1 MTTSFSPGTSSPAAQ
16 AWRIGALTL
25 AGLALFVGALIAS
38 GLRGWG
44 EREPA
49 VMRFGASVW
58 GLQVGAPVV
67 LRGVRVGEVTS
78 IGLPAGAARAGSAR
92 PARTPSGAP
101 PGALALPVQVTLDT
115 AQLRTLLGPEVRGSV
130 LEGLVA
136 QGLVARL
143 STQSLL
149 TGLLYVD
156 LDFDPSGAAVRTP
169 ALSERT
175 EVVEIPTAATRLQAL
190 QAQLEGLDLAR
201 IGRDLA
207 EVSAGL
213 RQMLAEPEARQA
225 LRRTAEAAQAVREA
239 SLRLQTQAGALAGS
253 LDGTLAETR
262 RAAAALAPLAGEIGT
277 AARQVSAA
285 ASQAG
290 ALAAAGAPVLARTQ
304 QAADELA
311 RAAAALAA
319 MAGEDS
325 SLHRRT
331 DEALVEVARAAR
343 ALRELAELLE
353 KQPEAI
359 LRGRR

>member
-1 MTTSFSPGTSSPAAQ
+1 LSASDAAGRSSGAAQ
-16 AWRIGALTL
+16 AWRIGALAL
-25 AGLALFVGALIAS
+25 AGAAVLVSALVVS
-38 GLRGWG
+38 GLGGFGQR
-44 EREPA
+44 ERA
-49 VMRFGASVW
+49 VMRFTSSVW

-78 IGLPAGAARAGSAR
+78 IGLPGAA
-92 PARTPSGAP
+92 SGT
-101 PGALALPVQVTLDT
+101 LALPVVASLD
-115 AQLRTLLGPEVRGSV
+115 AGQLRTLLGPQASGPA
-130 LEGLVA
+130 LPALVA

-149 TGLLYVD
+149 TGLLYID
-156 LDFDPSGAAVRTP
+156 LDFDPARTGTRTAGAATP
-169 ALSERT
+169 AGSA
-175 EVVEIPTAATRLQAL
+175 EIPTAATRLQAL
-190 QAQLEGLDLAR
+190 QAQREGLDIAR

-225 LRRTAEAAQAVREA
+225 LRRTAEAAQAVQQA
-239 SLRLQTQAGALAGS
+239 SVRLQAQAATLAGS
-253 LDGTLAETR
+253 VNGTLEDTR
-262 RAAAALAPLAGEIGT
+262 RAAAALAPMAGDIGA
-277 AARQVSAA
+277 AARQVSQAAGQVAAA

-290 ALAAAGAPVLARTQ
+290 ALATAGTPVLARTQ

-325 SLHRRT
+325 SLRRRT

-343 ALRELAELLE
+343 ALRELAQLLE
-353 KQPEAI
+353 QQPEAI

>member
-1 MTTSFSPGTSSPAAQ
+1 MSAPARPGGSAQ
-16 AWRIGALTL
+16 AWRIGAL
-25 AGLALFVGALIAS
+25 ALGGAAVLVAALVAS

-44 EREPA
+44 ERERA
-49 VMRFGASVW
+49 LMRFTSSVW

-78 IGLPAGAARAGSAR
+78 IGLPGAATGV
-92 PARTPSGAP
+92 
-101 PGALALPVQVTLDT
+101 LALPV
-115 AQLRTLLGPEVRGSV
+115 GPQASGPA
-130 LEGLVA
+130 LPALVA

-156 LDFDPSGAAVRTP
+156 LDFDPARAGARPTGPGAQE
-169 ALSERT
+169 AA
-175 EVVEIPTAATRLQAL
+175 EIPTAPTRLQAL

-213 RQMLAEPEARQA
+213 RQMLAEPQARQA
-225 LRRTAEAAQAVREA
+225 LRRTAEAAQAVQQA
-239 SLRLQTQAGALAGS
+239 SLRLQAQATTLAGP
-253 LDGTLAETR
+253 LTGTLEETR
-262 RAAAALAPLAGEIGT
+262 RAAASLAPLAGDIG
-277 AARQVSAA
+277 AAVRQVSAAAGQVAAA

-290 ALAAAGAPVLARTQ
+290 ALATAGAPALARAQ
-304 QAADELA
+304 QAAEELA
-311 RAAAALAA
+311 RAATALTALASD
-319 MAGEDS
+319 DS
-325 SLHRRT
+325 SLRRRT
-331 DEALVEVARAAR
+331 DEALGEVARAAR

-353 KQPEAI
+353 RQPEAI

>member
-1 MTTSFSPGTSSPAAQ
+1 VSGSSPPEAAAQ
-16 AWRIGALTL
+16 AWRIGALAL
-25 AGLALFVGALIAS
+25 AGAAVLAAALVVS

-44 EREPA
+44 ERERA
-49 VMRFGASVW
+49 VMHFGSSVW

-78 IGLPAGAARAGSAR
+78 IGLPAAGGA
-92 PARTPSGAP
+92 
-101 PGALALPVQVTLDT
+101 PGALALPVAATLDT
-115 AQLRTLLGPEVRGSV
+115 GQLRALLGPQAQGPVV
-130 LEGLVA
+130 QALVA

-156 LDFDPSGAAVRTP
+156 LDFDPARAGVGAAVAAAAAEAVP
-169 ALSERT
+169 
-175 EVVEIPTAATRLQAL
+175 IPTAATRLQAL

-225 LRRTAEAAQAVREA
+225 LRRTAEAAQSMREA
-239 SLRLQTQAGALAGS
+239 SLRLQAQATTLAGS
-253 LDGTLAETR
+253 LQGTLEDTR
-262 RAAAALAPLAGEIGT
+262 RAAAAFAPLAADIGA
-277 AARQVSAA
+277 AARQVSQAAAQVSAA

-290 ALAAAGAPVLARTQ
+290 TLAEAGAPVLARTQ

-311 RAAAALAA
+311 RAAGALAA
-319 MAGEDS
+319 MAGDDS
-325 SLHRRT
+325 SLRRRT

-353 KQPEAI
+353 RQPDAI

>member
-1 MTTSFSPGTSSPAAQ
+1 MNRSGPPGAAAQ
-16 AWRIGALTL
+16 AWRIGALAL
-25 AGLALFVGALIAS
+25 AGAAVLAAALVVS

-44 EREPA
+44 EREQA
-49 VMRFGASVW
+49 VMHFGSSVW

-78 IGLPAGAARAGSAR
+78 IGLPAAGA
-92 PARTPSGAP
+92 T
-101 PGALALPVQVTLDT
+101 PGALALPVAALLD
-115 AQLRTLLGPEVRGSV
+115 AGQLRTLLGPQARGPV
-130 LEGLVA
+130 VQALVA

-156 LDFDPSGAAVRTP
+156 LDFDPARAGSRTAAAGAPADAVQ
-169 ALSERT
+169 
-175 EVVEIPTAATRLQAL
+175 IPTAATRLQAL

-225 LRRTAEAAQAVREA
+225 LRRTAEAAQSMREA
-239 SLRLQTQAGALAGS
+239 SVRLQAQAATLAGS
-253 LDGTLAETR
+253 LQGTLEDTR
-262 RAAAALAPLAGEIGT
+262 RAAAAFAPLATDIGT
-277 AARQVSAA
+277 AARQVSQAAGQVSAA

-290 ALAAAGAPVLARTQ
+290 TLAAAGGPVLARTQ

-311 RAAAALAA
+311 RAATALAA
-319 MAGEDS
+319 LAGEDS
-325 SLHRRT
+325 TLRRRT

-353 KQPEAI
+353 RQPDAI

>member
-1 MTTSFSPGTSSPAAQ
+1 MIPSGSAAQ
-16 AWRIGALTL
+16 AWRIGALAL
-25 AGLALFVGALIAS
+25 AGVAVLVAALIAS
-38 GLRGWG
+38 GLRGLG
-44 EREPA
+44 ERERA
-49 VMRFGASVW
+49 VMHFGSSVW

-78 IGLPAGAARAGSAR
+78 IGLGAAPVAAAGAQPASG
-92 PARTPSGAP
+92 PARR
-101 PGALALPVQVTLDT
+101 ALALPVVATLDT
-115 AQLRTLLGPEVRGSV
+115 RQLSPLLGPQAQGPAVPA
-130 LEGLVA
+130 LVA

-156 LDFDPSGAAVRTP
+156 LDFDPARSVAASGQPLAAGGT
-169 ALSERT
+169 A
-175 EVVEIPTAATRLQAL
+175 EIPTAATRLQAL
-190 QAQLEGLDLAR
+190 QAQLEGLDLMR

-213 RQMLAEPEARQA
+213 RQMLAEPDARQA

-239 SLRLQTQAGALAGS
+239 SQRLQSQASTLGES
-253 LDGTLAETR
+253 LNGTLEETR
-262 RAAAALAPLAGEIGT
+262 RATVALAPLAAEIGS

-304 QAADELA
+304 HAADELA
-311 RAAAALAA
+311 RAAAALSAVAA
-319 MAGEDS
+319 DDS
-325 SLHRRT
+325 PLRRRT

>member
-1 MTTSFSPGTSSPAAQ
+1 MSAPARPGGSAQ
-16 AWRIGALTL
+16 AWRIGAL
-25 AGLALFVGALIAS
+25 ALGGAAVLVAALVAS

-44 EREPA
+44 ERERA
-49 VMRFGASVW
+49 LMRFTSSVW

-78 IGLPAGAARAGSAR
+78 IGLPGAATGV
-92 PARTPSGAP
+92 
-101 PGALALPVQVTLDT
+101 LALPVVATLDSEP
-115 AQLRTLLGPEVRGSV
+115 LRTLVGPQASGPA
-130 LEGLVA
+130 LPALVA

-156 LDFDPSGAAVRTP
+156 LDFDPARAGARPTGPGAQ
-169 ALSERT
+169 
-175 EVVEIPTAATRLQAL
+175 EVAEIPTAPTRLQAL

-213 RQMLAEPEARQA
+213 RQMLAEPQARQA
-225 LRRTAEAAQAVREA
+225 LRRTAEAAQAVQQA
-239 SLRLQTQAGALAGS
+239 SLRLQAQATTLAGP
-253 LDGTLAETR
+253 LTGTLEETR
-262 RAAAALAPLAGEIGT
+262 RAAASLAPLAGDIG
-277 AARQVSAA
+277 AAVRQVSAAAGQVAAA

-290 ALAAAGAPVLARTQ
+290 ALATAGAPALARAQ
-304 QAADELA
+304 QAAEELA
-311 RAAAALAA
+311 RAATALTALASD
-319 MAGEDS
+319 DS
-325 SLHRRT
+325 SLRRRT
-331 DEALVEVARAAR
+331 DEALGEVARAAR

-353 KQPEAI
+353 RQPEAI

>member
-1 MTTSFSPGTSSPAAQ
+1 MSGSSPPEAAAQ
-16 AWRIGALTL
+16 AWRIGALAL
-25 AGLALFVGALIAS
+25 AGAAVLAAALVVS

-44 EREPA
+44 ERERA
-49 VMRFGASVW
+49 VMHFGSSVW

-78 IGLPAGAARAGSAR
+78 IGLPAAGGA
-92 PARTPSGAP
+92 
-101 PGALALPVQVTLDT
+101 PGALALPVAATLDT
-115 AQLRTLLGPEVRGSV
+115 GQLRALLGPQAQGPVV
-130 LEGLVA
+130 QALVA

-156 LDFDPSGAAVRTP
+156 LDFDPARAGVGAAVAAAAAEAVP
-169 ALSERT
+169 
-175 EVVEIPTAATRLQAL
+175 IPTAATRLQAL

-225 LRRTAEAAQAVREA
+225 LRRTAEAAQSMREA
-239 SLRLQTQAGALAGS
+239 SLRLQAQATTLAGS
-253 LDGTLAETR
+253 LQGTLEDTR
-262 RAAAALAPLAGEIGT
+262 RAAAAFAPLAADIGA
-277 AARQVSAA
+277 AARQVSQAAAQVSAA

-290 ALAAAGAPVLARTQ
+290 TLAEAGAPVLARTQ

-311 RAAAALAA
+311 RAAGALAA
-319 MAGEDS
+319 MAGDDS
-325 SLHRRT
+325 SLRRRT

-353 KQPEAI
+353 RQPDAI

>member
-1 MTTSFSPGTSSPAAQ
+1 MSGSSPPEAAAQ
-16 AWRIGALTL
+16 AWRIGALAL
-25 AGLALFVGALIAS
+25 AGAAVLAAALVVS

-44 EREPA
+44 ERERA
-49 VMRFGASVW
+49 VMHFGSSVW

-78 IGLPAGAARAGSAR
+78 IGLPAAGGA
-92 PARTPSGAP
+92 
-101 PGALALPVQVTLDT
+101 PGALALPVAATLDT
-115 AQLRTLLGPEVRGSV
+115 GQLRALLGPQAQGPVV
-130 LEGLVA
+130 QALVA

-156 LDFDPSGAAVRTP
+156 LDFDPARAGVGAAVAAAAAAAEAVP
-169 ALSERT
+169 
-175 EVVEIPTAATRLQAL
+175 IPTAATRLQAL

-225 LRRTAEAAQAVREA
+225 LRRTAEAAQSMREA
-239 SLRLQTQAGALAGS
+239 SLRLQAQATTLAGS
-253 LDGTLAETR
+253 LQGTLEDTR
-262 RAAAALAPLAGEIGT
+262 RAAAAFAPLAADIGA
-277 AARQVSAA
+277 AARQVSQAAAQVSAA

-290 ALAAAGAPVLARTQ
+290 TLAEAGAPVLARTQ

-311 RAAAALAA
+311 RAAGALAA
-319 MAGEDS
+319 MAGDDS
-325 SLHRRT
+325 SLRRRT

-353 KQPEAI
+353 RQPDAI